1 MKYAD
6 DITAVFACSG
16 ESFERLQPGYEAPIF
31 KSWDFANRTAL
42 VRVPKTPID
51 MTRMEYRGGDL
62 SGSVHLYGAVLL
74 AAGLKGIEDKLV
86 PPPNAN
92 FNVEKLTPLERHEK
106 GIDMV
111 PTSFK

>member
-1 MKYAD
+1 
-6 DITAVFACSG
+6 
-16 ESFERLQPGYEAPIF
+16 
-31 KSWDFANRTAL
+31 
-42 VRVPKTPID
+42 

-62 SGSVHLYGAVLL
+62 SGSVHLYGTVLL

-92 FNVEKLTPLERHEK
+92 FNVEKLSALERHEK

-111 PTSFK
+111 PTSFKQTVEILQKSSFLKETLGEDMVNYMIQRNLRLSSSQCCQKCHPPKIH

>member
-1 MKYAD
+1 
-6 DITAVFACSG
+6 
-16 ESFERLQPGYEAPIF
+16 
-31 KSWDFANRTAL
+31 
-42 VRVPKTPID
+42 

-92 FNVEKLTPLERHEK
+92 FNVEKLTALERHEK

-111 PTSFK
+111 PTSFKQTVEILQKSAFLKETLGEDMVNYMIQRDLRLSSSQCC